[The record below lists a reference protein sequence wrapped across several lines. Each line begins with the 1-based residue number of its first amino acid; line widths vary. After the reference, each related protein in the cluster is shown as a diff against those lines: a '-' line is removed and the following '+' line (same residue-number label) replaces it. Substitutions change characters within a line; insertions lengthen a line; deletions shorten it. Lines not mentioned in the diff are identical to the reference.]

1 MTYLAKQ
8 QSTNGSGEYL
18 SPPSSARRRSSVMF
32 NEYVILHT
40 PPNVSEAQTNKNISQ
55 VEKTTQAGDGN
66 IWKVKTVILSVPLLK
81 LYI

>member
-1 MTYLAKQ
+1 
-8 QSTNGSGEYL
+8 
-18 SPPSSARRRSSVMF
+18 MF

-66 IWKVKTVILSVPLLK
+66 IWKVNTMKRRKKKDEEKKPHTRITYSFHTIY
-81 LYI
+81 LYININI